1 MLPYRVMDIN
11 RLMITA
17 DKKYRLQLVMTGITC
32 IHSDILGLTQDDFQV
47 LIFRVM
53 WQSNHP
59 TPIN

>member
-1 MLPYRVMDIN
+1 MDIN